1 MIDIEQALAEAWN
14 VHEAIAWHVDPY
26 HLCSR
31 HRCLLDILATE
42 PMQAIARAL
51 EAAVEY
57 DRHMEE
63 TGMVEADVAK
73 RFHAALAGLPRAA
86 IATALGATDD

>member
-1 MIDIEQALAEAWN
+1 MKDMEQAERSAAVSDIEQALAEAWN

-42 PMQAIARAL
+42 PMQAIARD
-51 EAAVEY
+51 AAVGQAARELAE
-57 DRHMEE
+57 DLRW
-63 TGMVEADVAK
+63 
-73 RFHAALAGLPRAA
+73 ALAVIPRRLGL
-86 IATALGATDD
+86 